1 MESIET
7 IQRILVK
14 LKETSE
20 IMTDLAYFSILNQNK
35 DVAKHVLEL
44 EEEVDSLHTELGL
57 EVLKLRES
65 RPEKGLLGLIQ
76 VGVASENIADAAASI
91 AELVFESSKPHPVM
105 NAALN
110 EADEV
115 VAAFKLSRTSILVN
129 QSIAELSLQDDIGV
143 WIIAIKRRNRWYFD
157 PDERF
162 VLKSDDLLL
171 IRGTLEGRD
180 AFLSLARRVRNQTTS
195 L

>member
-1 MESIET
+1 MASVET

-57 EVLKLRES
+57 EVLKLRGN

-76 VGVASENIADAAASI
+76 VGVASENIADAATSI
-91 AELVFESSKPHPVM
+91 AELVFEGPRPHPVM

-115 VAAFKLSRTSILVN
+115 VAAFRLSRSSILAN
-129 QSIAELSLQDDIGV
+129 KSIAELGLHDDIGV
-143 WIIAIKRRNRWYFD
+143 WIIATKRRNKWYFD

-162 VLKSDDLLL
+162 VLKSDDLVL
-171 IRGTLEGRD
+171 IRGSLEGRD
-180 AFLSLARRVRNQTTS
+180 AFLSLAQRVRNQTAS
-195 L
+195 

>member
-1 MESIET
+1 MASIET

-57 EVLKLRES
+57 EVLKLREK

-115 VAAFKLSRTSILVN
+115 VAAFKLSRTSILAN
-129 QSIAELSLQDDIGV
+129 QSIAELSLHDDIGV
-143 WIIAIKRRNRWYFD
+143 WIIAIKRRNKWYFD

-162 VLKSDDLLL
+162 MLKSDDLVL
-171 IRGTLEGRD
+171 IRGQLEGRD
-180 AFLSLARRVRNQTTS
+180 AFLSLAQRVRNQTAS
-195 L
+195 

>member
-1 MESIET
+1 MTKMASIET

-44 EEEVDSLHTELGL
+44 EEEVDSLHTEFGI
-57 EVLKLRES
+57 EVLKLREN
-65 RPEKGLLGLIQ
+65 RPERGLLGLIK

-91 AELVFESSKPHPVM
+91 AELVFESSKPHPIM
-105 NAALN
+105 NVALN

-115 VAAFKLSRTSILVN
+115 VAAYKLSKTSVFAN
-129 QSIAELSLQDDIGV
+129 KSIAELSLQDDIGV
-143 WIIAIKRRNRWYFD
+143 WIIAVKRRSKWHFD

-162 VLKSDDLLL
+162 ILKSDDLVI
-171 IRGTLEGRD
+171 IRGSLEGRD
-180 AFLSLARRVRNQTTS
+180 AFLSLA
-195 L
+195 

>member
-1 MESIET
+1 MSSIET

-20 IMTDLAYFSILNQNK
+20 IMTDLAYFSIMNQNK

-57 EVLKLRES
+57 EVLKLEN

-91 AELVFESSKPHPVM
+91 AELVFESSKPHPIM
-105 NAALN
+105 NVALN

-115 VAAFKLSRTSILVN
+115 VAAYKLSRTSKFVN
-129 QSIAELSLQDDIGV
+129 KSIAELSLHDDIGV
-143 WIIAIKRRNRWYFD
+143 WIIAVKRRNKWYFD

-162 VLKSDDLLL
+162 ILKSDDLVI
-171 IRGTLEGRD
+171 IRGSLEGRD
-180 AFLSLARRVRNQTTS
+180 AFLSNA
-195 L
+195 